1 MNFRLRD
8 KSKAKIRNY
17 QINFAASLQ
26 IPSPNRKITDRNRP
40 SNSPPPRSLRNNRHT
55 VPYRPVPF
63 SLVPS
68 SLVPF
73 LLSCLVLSCPVLS
86 CPVLFL
92 SRPISIPSYFYPVL
106 SCRPLRPVPDQTVFA
121 SEATTT
127 HTPIRPARVQPS
139 APRGPFPKS
148 NPVPASAPVGTAS
161 SRPASHPHETRSAMT
176 CSTTGPPTAYNKIP
190 PPEIPAG
197 VSSLSQNRHVAENP
211 HKKCHRS
218 SIAERRPAWRGDEH
232 VKNDKN
238 EASLPSLKHFK
249 LQTLRKYLL
258 RHCAH
263 GAHNAPESPESAATL
278 HTVLPCRTLP
288 TRTRVPCNRRSL
300 RLPSP
305 DRPRTRP

>member
-26 IPSPNRKITDRNRP
+26 IPSSNRKITDRNRP

-55 VPYRPVPF
+55 IA
-63 SLVPS
+63 LS
-68 SLVPF
+68 SP
-73 LLSCLVLSCPVLS
+73 LLSSPLLSSPLLSSPARPLLPVLS
-86 CPVLFL
+86 CP
-92 SRPISIPSYFYPVL
+92 SSPA
-106 SCRPLRPVPDQTVFA
+106 RPLLPAASPRPGPNSFRVRSDHDTHPDSSRACPTF
-121 SEATTT
+121 
-127 HTPIRPARVQPS
+127 S
-139 APRGPFPKS
+139 APRPFPEVEPRAGIGPCRNRILAARFAPAR
-148 NPVPASAPVGTAS
+148 NPIRHTT
-161 SRPASHPHETRSAMT
+161 PHHTT
-176 CSTTGPPTAYNKIP
+176 PHHTPHHTTGPQTAYNKIP

-288 TRTRVPCNRRSL
+288 TRTHVPCNRRSL

-305 DRPRTRP
+305 DRHRTRP

>member
-40 SNSPPPRSLRNNRHT
+40 SNSPTPRSLRNNRHT
-55 VPYRPVPF
+55 VPYRPVPSSPIPF
-63 SLVPS
+63 SLV
-68 SLVPF
+68 
-73 LLSCLVLSCPVLS
+73 
-86 CPVLFL
+86 
-92 SRPISIPSYFYPVL
+92 PSYFYPVL

-139 APRGPFPKS
+139 APRGPFPEVEPRAGIGPCRNRILAARFAPAR
-148 NPVPASAPVGTAS
+148 NPIRHTT
-161 SRPASHPHETRSAMT
+161 PHHTT
-176 CSTTGPPTAYNKIP
+176 PHTTGPPTAYNKIP

-249 LQTLRKYLL
+249 LQTLRKHLL

-288 TRTRVPCNRRSL
+288 TRTHVPCNRRSL

>member
-17 QINFAASLQ
+17 QINFAASLH

-63 SLVPS
+63 SLV
-68 SLVPF
+68 
-73 LLSCLVLSCPVLS
+73 
-86 CPVLFL
+86 
-92 SRPISIPSYFYPVL
+92 PSYFYPVL

-139 APRGPFPKS
+139 APRSPFPKS

-161 SRPASHPHETRSAMT
+161 SRPASHPHETRSATT

>member
-55 VPYRPVPF
+55 VPYRPVPS

-68 SLVPF
+68 SPIPFSLV
-73 LLSCLVLSCPVLS
+73 
-86 CPVLFL
+86 
-92 SRPISIPSYFYPVL
+92 PSYFYPVL

-161 SRPASHPHETRSAMT
+161 SRPASHPHETRSATT

>member
-40 SNSPPPRSLRNNRHT
+40 SNSPPPRSLHNNRHT

-63 SLVPS
+63 SLV
-68 SLVPF
+68 
-73 LLSCLVLSCPVLS
+73 
-86 CPVLFL
+86 
-92 SRPISIPSYFYPVL
+92 PSYFYPVL

-139 APRGPFPKS
+139 APRSPFPKS

-161 SRPASHPHETRSAMT
+161 SRPASHPHETRSATT

>member
-26 IPSPNRKITDRNRP
+26 IPSSNRKITDRNRP
-40 SNSPPPRSLRNNRHT
+40 SNSPTPRSLAT
-55 VPYRPVPF
+55 TAISFPIA
-63 SLVPS
+63 
-68 SLVPF
+68 
-73 LLSCLVLSCPVLS
+73 LSYPVLSCPVLS
-86 CPVLFL
+86 CPVLSYPILSYPVPSSPAGRFAPSRTKQF
-92 SRPISIPSYFYPVL
+92 SRPKQPRHIPRFVPRLSYLHHPAAL
-106 SCRPLRPVPDQTVFA
+106 S
-121 SEATTT
+121 
-127 HTPIRPARVQPS
+127 
-139 APRGPFPKS
+139 PKS
-148 NPVPASAPVGTAS
+148 NHVPASAPVGTAS
-161 SRPASHPHETRSAMT
+161 SRPASHPHETRSAT
-176 CSTTGPPTAYNKIP
+176 PHHTTPHTTGPQTAYNKIP

-211 HKKCHRS
+211 HKKCHRT

>member
-86 CPVLFL
+86 CPVSPVLSRSLLSRSLL

-106 SCRPLRPVPDQTVFA
+106 FLSRPLLPAASPRPGPNSFRVRSDHDTHPDSSRACPTFITPRPFPRSRTTCRHRPL
-121 SEATTT
+121 SEP
-127 HTPIRPARVQPS
+127 H
-139 APRGPFPKS
+139 PRGPLRTRTKPDPPRHAPRQVHRPHTTKYPRRKFRQGYPLYPKIVTWQRIHIK
-148 NPVPASAPVGTAS
+148 NVTAPVLPRGV
-161 SRPASHPHETRSAMT
+161 RPGAVTNMLR
-176 CSTTGPPTAYNKIP
+176 TTKM
-190 PPEIPAG
+190 
-197 VSSLSQNRHVAENP
+197 RH
-211 HKKCHRS
+211 
-218 SIAERRPAWRGDEH
+218 
-232 VKNDKN
+232 
-238 EASLPSLKHFK
+238 HF
-249 LQTLRKYLL
+249 
-258 RHCAH
+258 HH
-263 GAHNAPESPESAATL
+263 
-278 HTVLPCRTLP
+278 
-288 TRTRVPCNRRSL
+288 
-300 RLPSP
+300 
-305 DRPRTRP
+305 